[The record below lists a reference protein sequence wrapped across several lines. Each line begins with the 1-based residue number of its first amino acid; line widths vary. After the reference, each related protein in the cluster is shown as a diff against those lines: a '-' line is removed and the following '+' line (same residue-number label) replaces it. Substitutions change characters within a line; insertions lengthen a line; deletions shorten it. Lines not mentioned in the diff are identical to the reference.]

1 MLDEGRRVL
10 LLRRR
15 RRRRRRRHV
24 DRPQRYS
31 VAAHADCAP
40 DATCAQKRCPIASH
54 VFAAADFV
62 DVQSGD
68 VDNGKCWNAYGVR
81 LNHVVRRW
89 NTCNAGVWSYEAAIF

>member
-10 LLRRR
+10 LLLLLL
-15 RRRRRRRHV
+15 RRRRHV

-68 VDNGKCWNAYGVR
+68 VDNGKCWNTYGVR

-89 NTCNAGVWSYEAAIF
+89 NTCNAGVGSYEAAIF